1 MKKNITYIISLIIVL
16 MITFTLTVKATTAT
30 VTADNLNF
38 RKEASTD
45 SESIL
50 KLKNGVEVEVLGEE
64 GDWYKIKYNDYTG
77 YIKKDYAKLNET
89 TNQNE
94 ETNENNI
101 DKKDDETKTTKT
113 TIEGNLMTLGSNA
126 KIRILPSINT
136 NVLEVAKAGDKLQ
149 IISKTNHWYFVQTEE
164 IAGWIYYDENAEII
178 EEAVEEE
185 KEETVQEEVEEKQ
198 EEEKEETTSTFES
211 VIMYVNA
218 NSIYLREGPST
229 ETDAITSL
237 IRNTDVKVIGE
248 ENGWYKVEYDGKIG
262 YIRKD
267 LLSETKVQ
275 ETSRDGD
282 NIDRNTNIETSDD
295 DDYEETPV
303 ASGTGA
309 EIVEYAYNFLG
320 CSYVYGTAGP
330 NTFDCS
336 GFTYYVYKH
345 FGYTLPRSSLAQS
358 TYGKKVDD
366 DDLQAGDIV
375 CFLDYQT
382 MDKVGHCGIYIGNG
396 KFIHASSGSGY
407 CVKVSDLTT
416 GSYKTRY
423 AGARRVL

>member
-1 MKKNITYIISLIIVL
+1 MKRNITYVIALIIIL
-16 MITFTLTVKATTAT
+16 MITFTLTVKAATAT
-30 VTADNLNF
+30 ITADNLNF

-45 SESIL
+45 SDVII
-50 KLKNGVEVEVLGEE
+50 KLNTGDKVEVLGEE
-64 GDWYKIKYNDYTG
+64 EEWYQIKYNDDTG
-77 YIKKDYAKLNET
+77 YIKKEFAKIDETTSKQEENIDNTKNET
-89 TNQNE
+89 
-94 ETNENNI
+94 
-101 DKKDDETKTTKT
+101 KVTKT

-136 NVLEVAKAGDKLQ
+136 SEIKVAEPGEKLQ
-149 IISKTNHWYFVQTEE
+149 IISKTNHWYFIQTEE
-164 IAGWIYYDENAEII
+164 IAGWIYYDENSEDV
-178 EEAVEEE
+178 EEVVEQEEKPEE
-185 KEETVQEEVEEKQ
+185 KEENQEEK
-198 EEEKEETTSTFES
+198 KEETASTFEPFT
-211 VIMYVNA
+211 MYVNV
-218 NSIYLREGPST
+218 NSVYLREGPSKDT
-229 ETDAITSL
+229 KAITSL
-237 IRNTDVKVIGE
+237 IKNTDVRVIGE
-248 ENGWYKVEYDGKIG
+248 EDGWYKVECEGDTG

-275 ETSRDGD
+275 ETSRDGE
-282 NIDRNTNIETSDD
+282 NIDRNTNTETEDD
-295 DDYEETPV
+295 ESEEETIA
-303 ASGTGA
+303 ASGQGS
-309 EIVEYAYNFLG
+309 EVVEYAYKFLG

-358 TYGKKVDD
+358 TYGRKVDY